1 MALRCNAPQTLERKK
16 NPGGDARVFLT
27 SHVIKS

>member
-16 NPGGDARVFLT
+16 NPGDARVFLT